1 MRALF
6 AGLAA
11 LVVASCS
18 GDSGG
23 EGDSGGSGALPQASD
38 AGGAPWFVDE
48 TAERGVDFVHRS
60 GHEERYLFPELMGG
74 GVALLDKDGD
84 GDLDL
89 FLVQSGSLTGAAQ
102 GEHRLYEND
111 GAGRFTDVTAEAGIT
126 PGGYGMGVAA
136 ADHDGDGD
144 VDLYVTCVGPNRLL
158 RNDGGGRFTDV
169 TAAAGVGD
177 PGWGT
182 SATFLD
188 MDLDGHLDLFVT
200 NYVDW
205 SVATE
210 KDCFDPT
217 GLADYCSPLAYGAPS
232 VDTLY
237 RNNGDGTFSDVS
249 VAMGLDATP
258 GNGLGA
264 VAGDFDG
271 DGLPDLFVAN
281 DQMPDSLWLR
291 GEDGRL
297 VDQAE
302 RFGCA
307 RDPHGNPR
315 AGMGVDAVDVEGDGD
330 LDLLVVH
337 MAREQDGFFRNR
349 GGGFVEETRL
359 SGIGMGT
366 FRRTRFGVGF
376 HDFDADGWLD
386 LYVANGRVNQMM
398 APVSSEDIYAEPNS
412 LLRGLPNGRWEP
424 IEPPGGTR
432 PETMLTSRGAAFGDL
447 DGDGA
452 VDVVVGNRDG
462 RAQVLRN
469 VAAGERRRLTVR
481 LLEDGRDALGATATV
496 RLAGRSLQRTVKPGY
511 SYCSSSTPALHF
523 GLGEDRGP
531 LEVAVRWPDG
541 GVEAFTVGADLVS
554 VRLRRGE
561 GR

>member
-1 MRALF
+1 MRGRVLLMAL
-6 AGLAA
+6 ALAA
-11 LVVASCS
+11 CA
-18 GDSGG
+18 GDVGEPRGG
-23 EGDSGGSGALPQASD
+23 DDAPGAEA
-38 AGGAPWFVDE
+38 WFMDE
-48 TAERGVDFVHRS
+48 TAARGVDFVHRS
-60 GHEERYLFPELMGG
+60 GHGERFFFPELMGG
-74 GVALLDKDGD
+74 GVALFDKDGD

-89 FLVQSGSLTGAAQ
+89 LMVRSGTLTGPDE

-111 GAGRFTDVTAEAGIT
+111 GGGSFEDVTAASGIA
-126 PGGYGMGVAA
+126 PGGYGMGAAA
-136 ADHDGDGD
+136 ADYDGDGD
-144 VDLYVTCVGPNRLL
+144 VDLYITCVGPNRLL
-158 RNDGGGRFTDV
+158 QNDGEGHFTDV
-169 TAAAGVGD
+169 TAQAGVGD
-177 PGWGT
+177 SGWGT

-188 MDLDGHLDLFVT
+188 LDQDGHLDLFIT

-205 SVATE
+205 SIETE

-237 RNNGDGTFSDVS
+237 RNNGDGTFMDVS
-249 VAMGLDATP
+249 AAMGLDATP

-271 DGLPDLFVAN
+271 DGQVDLFVAN

-297 VDQAE
+297 VDRAE

-349 GGGFVEETRL
+349 GEGFVEETRL

-376 HDFDADGWLD
+376 HDFDGDGWLD

-398 APVSSEDIYAEPNS
+398 APISSDDIYAEPNS
-412 LLRGLPNGRWEP
+412 LLQGLPNGRWKP
-424 IEPPGGTR
+424 VEPPGGTSS
-432 PETMLTSRGAAFGDL
+432 EVLLTSRGAAFGDL
-447 DGDGA
+447 NGDGA
-452 VDVVVGNRDG
+452 VDIVVGSRDG
-462 RAQVLRN
+462 RAQVLMN
-469 VAAGERRRLTVR
+469 VAAGDRRRLSVR
-481 LLEDGRDALGATATV
+481 LLDGSRDALGATASIEV
-496 RLAGRSLQRTVKPGY
+496 GGRTLRRTVKPGY
-511 SYCSSSTPALHF
+511 SYCSSSTPTLHF
-523 GLGEDRGP
+523 GLGDHRGP
-531 LEVAVRWPDG
+531 LEVDVRWPNG
-541 GVEAFTVGADLVS
+541 GVERFSVEGEPTFVSLV
-554 VRLRRGE
+554 RGQ

>member
-1 MRALF
+1 MRGRALLM
-6 AGLAA
+6 ALALAA
-11 LVVASCS
+11 CA
-18 GDSGG
+18 GDVGETPGG
-23 EGDSGGSGALPQASD
+23 DDEPGAEA
-38 AGGAPWFVDE
+38 WFVDE
-48 TAERGVDFVHRS
+48 TAARGVDFVHRS
-60 GHEERYLFPELMGG
+60 GHGERFFFPELMGG
-74 GVALLDKDGD
+74 GVALFDKDGD

-89 FLVQSGSLTGAAQ
+89 LMVQSGTLTGPDE

-111 GAGRFTDVTAEAGIT
+111 GGGSFEDVTAAAGIA
-126 PGGYGMGVAA
+126 PGGYGMGAAA
-136 ADHDGDGD
+136 ADYDGDGD
-144 VDLYVTCVGPNRLL
+144 VDLYITCVGPNRLL
-158 RNDGGGRFTDV
+158 QNDGEGHFTDV
-169 TAAAGVGD
+169 TAQAGVGD
-177 PGWGT
+177 SGWGT

-188 MDLDGHLDLFVT
+188 LDQDGHLDLFIT

-205 SVATE
+205 SIETE

-237 RNNGDGTFSDVS
+237 RNNGDGTFMDVS
-249 VAMGLDATP
+249 AAMGLDATP

-271 DGLPDLFVAN
+271 DGQVDLFVAN

-297 VDQAE
+297 VDRAE

-349 GGGFVEETRL
+349 GEGFVEETRL

-376 HDFDADGWLD
+376 HDFDGDGWLD

-398 APVSSEDIYAEPNS
+398 APISSDDIYAEPNS
-412 LLRGLPNGRWEP
+412 LLQGLPNGRWKP
-424 IEPPGGTR
+424 VEPPGGTSSDVL
-432 PETMLTSRGAAFGDL
+432 LTSRGAAFGDL
-447 DGDGA
+447 NGDGA
-452 VDVVVGNRDG
+452 VDIVVGSRDG
-462 RAQVLRN
+462 RAQVLMN
-469 VAAGERRRLTVR
+469 VAAGDRRRLSVR
-481 LLEDGRDALGATATV
+481 LLDGSREALGATASIEV
-496 RLAGRSLQRTVKPGY
+496 AGRTLRRTVKPGY
-511 SYCSSSTPALHF
+511 SYCSSSTPTLHF
-523 GLGEDRGP
+523 GLGDHRGP
-531 LEVAVRWPDG
+531 LEVDVRWPNG
-541 GVEAFTVGADLVS
+541 GVERFSVEGEPTFVSLV
-554 VRLRRGE
+554 RGQ